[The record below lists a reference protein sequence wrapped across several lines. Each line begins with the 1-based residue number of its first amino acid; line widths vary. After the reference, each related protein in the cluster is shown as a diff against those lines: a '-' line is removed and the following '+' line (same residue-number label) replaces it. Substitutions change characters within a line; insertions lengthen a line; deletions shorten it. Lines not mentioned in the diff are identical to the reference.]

1 MQSRCELHG
10 GDESRV
16 RGAVGARGCT
26 AGLCRW
32 CHGAEQDVLQAQC
45 VLRGVLRAQGVLNS
59 CGCPQA
65 GAEPH
70 GLKLPCVWGSLVSLQ
85 PRWGPYA
92 AQGWSHAP
100 RFPGVERS
108 CMDTGLCYGERVWLR
123 SLCPL
128 VPSL

>member
-1 MQSRCELHG
+1 M
-10 GDESRV
+10 
-16 RGAVGARGCT
+16 RGVVGARGCT

-32 CHGAEQDVLQAQC
+32 CHGAGQDVLDAQC
-45 VLRGVLRAQGVLNS
+45 VLWARGVLNS

-70 GLKLPCVWGSLVSLQ
+70 GLKLPCVWGFLVSLQ

-100 RFPGVERS
+100 RFPGVEQS
-108 CMDTGLCYGERVWLR
+108 CMDTGLCSGERVWLR
-123 SLCPL
+123 SWCPL
-128 VPSL
+128 CDHLTLCSLGLSF